1 MSEPFNKRLLSP
13 LRGWDGLSAA
23 AARLQVR
30 PKAGR
35 YVPRLSMRV
44 FIVVFA
50 AMISSFAHSNSE
62 LDAENEGEAVGIIY
76 GYFKKVDVVKF
87 MCERKAPEKGALL
100 SEAIDKWKTRNSSV
114 VANLTDGLDRT
125 PIDMREQLF
134 EMAKQVSRN
143 RIILFNKMSQ
153 SEKENTCASLAEHL
167 NSDSYKNEYP
177 IAYKLMSE

>member
-1 MSEPFNKRLLSP
+1 MQRFVQILNKPRHLQPS
-13 LRGWDGLSAA
+13 SAA
-23 AARLQVR
+23 TLTSSRACAE
-30 PKAGR
+30 R

-76 GYFKKVDVVKF
+76 GYFKKVDVIKF